1 MSHIRVVLAD
11 DHQLFCDGMK
21 AMLQA
26 TEEVTVVG
34 QAASSSVLLTVLAA
48 QQPDIVLLDITMP
61 PTSGIDLLPII
72 KERFPS
78 VKCIML
84 TMHDEVQYV
93 LRSLRQGADGYL
105 LKEADAEE
113 LRTVLR
119 EVYAGKKYFKNK
131 ISDLIVSNLAG
142 ESSLE
147 TLLSEREIQ
156 VVRLVAE
163 GKITKEI
170 AQQLYVSTR
179 TVETHRSRIMK
190 KLGVANTAEMIR
202 TAYEKKLI
210 P

>member
-11 DHQLFCDGMK
+11 DHQLFRDGMK

-26 TEEVTVVG
+26 SEEVTVVG
-34 QAASSSVLLTVLAA
+34 EASSGAVLLTVLAA
-48 QQPDIVLLDITMP
+48 QNPDIVLLDISMP
-61 PTSGIDLLPII
+61 QASGIDLLSVI
-72 KERFPS
+72 KERFPT

-84 TMHDEVQYV
+84 TMHDDVQYV
-93 LRSLRQGADGYL
+93 LRSLKQGAEGYL
-105 LKEADAEE
+105 LKEADAQE
-113 LRTVLR
+113 LRTALQ

-131 ISDLIVSNLAG
+131 ISDLIVSNLSG
-142 ESSLE
+142 EPAPE

-170 AQQLYVSTR
+170 AEQLFVSVR

-190 KLGVANTAEMIR
+190 KLGVTNTAEMIR
-202 TAYEKKLI
+202 TAYEKKLVQ
-210 P
+210 